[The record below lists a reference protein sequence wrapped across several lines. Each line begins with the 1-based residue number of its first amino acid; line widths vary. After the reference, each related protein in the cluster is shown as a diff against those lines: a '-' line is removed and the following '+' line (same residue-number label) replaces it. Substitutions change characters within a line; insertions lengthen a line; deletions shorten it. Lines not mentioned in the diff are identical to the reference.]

1 MDQALKDLGV
11 VEDGTNLENV
21 TPIVPVV
28 MPPTHEERLQLTQ
41 GVRLKMMNELAPG
54 GKVPT
59 DKDGVKMLL
68 DTMKDFD
75 AQELGV
81 MRQKTDDNNSKKDQI
96 VAQALLELAN
106 RQGSGSVLRV
116 EGAPV
121 QRAAIPLDSE
131 LPEIEVVPGELETG
145 SHTITYSDMSN
156 RFSREKG
163 NLIEHDP
170 S

>member
-11 VEDGTNLENV
+11 VEDGTHLENV
-21 TPIVPVV
+21 TPIVPAV
-28 MPPTHEERLQLTQ
+28 MPATHEERLRLTQ
-41 GVRLKMMNELAPG
+41 QVRLKMMDELAPG

-81 MRQKTDDNNSKKDQI
+81 MRQKTDDNNAKKDQI

-106 RQGSGSVLRV
+106 RQGSGSVMRV

-131 LPEIEVVPGELETG
+131 LPDIEVVPGEMDTG
-145 SHTITYSDMSN
+145 SHTITYSAMQS
-156 RFSREKG
+156 RFSRDRT
-163 NLIEHDP
+163 NLLENDK
-170 S
+170 

>member
-11 VEDGTNLENV
+11 VENGTEYENV
-21 TPIVPVV
+21 TPIVPEVL
-28 MPPTHEERLQLTQ
+28 PASHEERLEMTQ
-41 GVRLKMMNELAPG
+41 GVRIKMMVALAPG

-75 AQELGV
+75 SQELGI
-81 MRQKTDDNNSKKDQI
+81 MRQKTDDNNAKKDQI

-106 RQGSGSVLRV
+106 RSGSSSVMRV
-116 EGAPV
+116 DGPPV

-131 LPEIEVVPGELETG
+131 LPDIEVVPGELETG
-145 SHTITYSDMSN
+145 SHTITYSDMAG